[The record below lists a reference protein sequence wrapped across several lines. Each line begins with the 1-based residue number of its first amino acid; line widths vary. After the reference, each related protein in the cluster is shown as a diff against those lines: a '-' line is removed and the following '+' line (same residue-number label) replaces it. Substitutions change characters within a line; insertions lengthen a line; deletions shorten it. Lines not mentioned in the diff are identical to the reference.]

1 MNVKRFLESHK
12 ETDDRIN
19 VGLEEIAQ
27 LRALAERTTRYISF
41 DGGSRPKGAVSDK
54 VGNYAVKIA
63 DLEAK
68 IDREIDRLVD
78 IREQIEEMAS
88 SLGDETQR
96 NVIMRHYIL
105 HEPWE
110 LVAEKL
116 CFSPRHVMRLHRQA
130 LEKLTEMCGERPA
143 AKCVAT
149 FFNGRVHH
157 LG

>member
-12 ETDDRIN
+12 EIDDRIN
-19 VGLEEIAQ
+19 TDLEEIAQ

-41 DGGSRPKGAVSDK
+41 EGGSRPKGIVSDK

-88 SLGDETQR
+88 GLGNETER

-110 LVAEKL
+110 LVAERL
-116 CFSPRHVMRLHRQA
+116 SFCPRHVQRLHKQA
-130 LEKLTEMCGERPA
+130 LEKLEETWRESESA
-143 AKCVAT
+143 
-149 FFNGRVHH
+149 
-157 LG
+157 